1 MSQNGKLDRM
11 LSSCSDIG
19 GVYSLSYEEA
29 IVLTNDS
36 SKNEHGGIP
45 KGAWLLAAATTQVG
59 ASDDGT
65 FKLDD
70 DEIVLLRVRAVAP
83 LPNERDLVAGRM
95 GVVRDSHA
103 TRTDYNDTV
112 DVYTRGQHEMQAYVC
127 DVMGVFYPDEL
138 VDETGETI
146 SFGAELDNVWASA
159 RYRVYMP
166 SAKALSWVA
175 SFPLDDNQITLGT
188 VRFSATRR
196 NAIRHGTNNSA
207 VRVNIEDF
215 IGSKTAVFGLTR
227 SGKSNTIK
235 TLVTSV
241 YAHAG
246 RSKEKIGQILFDP
259 QGEYAQVNK
268 QDGTG
273 LRLLGD
279 NSAVRIYTA
288 TPDPKSDQEHA
299 LRLNFFDTDQFDIAW
314 SLIADAM
321 NDPKGPVY
329 VRALAVCE
337 FDEPEETDHSAKN
350 HHARAVMGVYGLLS
364 RAGYKGKFS
373 GEKTKLSVSMKDDL
387 AAHYNAANERFELE
401 KGARGGSWLV
411 TSPLVAEKVVAH
423 IHQLAETV
431 KRHENSKKD
440 EEIEERDLYAS
451 WIESWFDPKG
461 QFSEVRD
468 VFKWKGGS
476 GMTILKELRD
486 FHSDRADGD
495 LNDKVWK
502 DMVAG
507 RIVVI
512 DLSIGSEKVTKAIS
526 ERLIDH
532 LVDQASTRFR
542 SNLDPIPFQVVVE
555 EAHNL
560 FERGR
565 DARTDPWVRMSKE
578 AAKYRIGLMYATQ
591 EVTSVDQRILS
602 NTHNWVVAHLNSEN
616 EIRELAKYYN
626 FGDYGSSIKRAE
638 DRGYVRLKTASS
650 PYIVP
655 MQVLK
660 FDHAQVNAARAIHGF
675 GQINFDR

>member
-1 MSQNGKLDRM
+1 MNGTTNKLLRL

-19 GVYSLSYEEA
+19 GVYSLSYDEA
-29 IVLTNDS
+29 VILTNDAVKS
-36 SKNEHGGIP
+36 QHGGLP
-45 KGAWLLAAATTQVG
+45 KGGWLLAAATKNRE
-59 ASDDGT
+59 DGG
-65 FKLDD
+65 FDMID
-70 DEIVLLRVRAVAP
+70 DEIVLLRVKATAP
-83 LPNERDLVAGRM
+83 LPHERDLVSGRM
-95 GVVRDSHA
+95 SVVRDSHA
-103 TRTDYNDTV
+103 TRLDYTDTV
-112 DVYTRGQHEMQAYVC
+112 DVYTRAEHEQQAYLC

-138 VDETGETI
+138 VDDSGEFVA
-146 SFGAELDNVWASA
+146 FGAELDNVWASA

-175 SFPLDDNQITLGT
+175 SFPLNENQITLGT

-196 NAIRHGTNNSA
+196 NAIRHGTNNA
-207 VRVNIEDF
+207 RVRVNIEDF
-215 IGSKTAVFGLTR
+215 IGSKTSVFGVTR
-227 SGKSNTIK
+227 AGKSNTIK

-246 RSKEKIGQILFDP
+246 RTGQKIGQILFDP
-259 QGEYAQVNK
+259 QGEYAQVNQ

-279 NSAVRIYTA
+279 NSKVRIYTA
-288 TPDPKSDQEHA
+288 TPNPASDQEHA
-299 LRLNFFDTDQFDIAW
+299 LRLNFFDTDQFDLVW
-314 SLIADAM
+314 SLISDAM

-329 VRALAVCE
+329 VRAFASCE
-337 FDEPEETDHSAKN
+337 FDEPEASDYSAKN
-350 HHARAVMGVYGLLS
+350 HRDRAVMAVYGLLS
-364 RAGYKGKFS
+364 RAGYKGKFV
-373 GEKTKLSVSMKDDL
+373 GERTKLSVSMKDGL
-387 AAHYNAANERFELE
+387 AADYNAANPGFEVE
-401 KGARGGSWLV
+401 KGGRGGSWNV
-411 TSPLVAEKVVAH
+411 PSPLVAEKVVDH
-423 IHQLAETV
+423 IHQMVERIKKLESSKDAAEL
-431 KRHENSKKD
+431 
-440 EEIEERDLYAS
+440 EERDNLAG
-451 WIESWFDPKG
+451 WVESWVDPKG
-461 QFSEVRD
+461 QFNEVRE
-468 VFKWKGGS
+468 VFKWRGGS

-495 LNDKVWK
+495 INDKVWK

-512 DLSIGSEKVTKAIS
+512 DLSVGSEKVTKAIS

-532 LVDQASTRFR
+532 LVNEASHRFR
-542 SNLDPIPFQVVVE
+542 SNLAPIPFQVVVE

-565 DARTDPWVRMSKE
+565 DARNDPWVRMSKE

-660 FDHAQVNAARAIHGF
+660 FDHDQVNNARELNGLSAVKF
-675 GQINFDR
+675 E